1 MEIQGGEGWRL
12 RVDPAR
18 QPFAV
23 LIGAQQWAAELT
35 LAELALF
42 QRGVLVLEQQLA
54 ACSSWLMP
62 EETLELEHDGGALWL
77 QLSGTAD
84 EWSLRFV
91 LSPSDRDAGVRSR
104 GLEGRW
110 DAPAAAALAA
120 ALRGLVLPVDIA
132 VPA

>member
-1 MEIQGGEGWRL
+1 MEVQGGEGWRL

-18 QPFAV
+18 LPFAV

-35 LAELALF
+35 LEELALF
-42 QRGVLVLEQQLA
+42 QRGVLVLQQQLD
-54 ACSSWLMP
+54 ACRCWLMP

-77 QLSGTAD
+77 QLSGTVDA
-84 EWSLRFV
+84 WSLTFV
-91 LSPSDRDAGVRSR
+91 LSPSECPVGARPR

-110 DAPAAAALAA
+110 EAPAAAALAA